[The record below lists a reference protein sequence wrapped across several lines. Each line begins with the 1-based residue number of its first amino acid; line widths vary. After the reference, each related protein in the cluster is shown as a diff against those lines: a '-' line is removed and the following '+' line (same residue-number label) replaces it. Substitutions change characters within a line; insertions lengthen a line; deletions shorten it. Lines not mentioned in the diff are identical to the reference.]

1 MKEFQRQIGNGF
13 IIERINLSSV
23 GLQEA
28 IKFRKHLQT
37 DIDLGYK
44 IVIVDLS
51 DCNSLDTA
59 FLGVLVITLKQLMRI
74 GGTVKLVKNGVFSD
88 SVLNLTGTIEIF
100 ELYDS
105 INSALGS
112 IKDLSQKNISIHES
126 GLDTFSLAHQ
136 H

>member
-1 MKEFQRQIGNGF
+1 MKEFQRQIGNGY
-13 IIERINLSSV
+13 IIERIDLSSV

-28 IKFRKHLQT
+28 IKFRKQLQT
-37 DIDLGYK
+37 DIDLGHK
-44 IVIVDLS
+44 IIIVDLS

-88 SVLNLTGTIEIF
+88 SVLNITGTIEIF
-100 ELYDS
+100 ELYDN
-105 INSALGS
+105 INNALGS
-112 IKDLSQKNISIHES
+112 IVDLSQKNIDIHES
-126 GLDTFSLAHQ
+126 GLDNLSLAHQ